1 MDLHAL
7 EELQRLKYR
16 YLRTLDQ
23 KRWDEFGDTLAEDAT
38 ANYGPKLAFSGRGNI
53 VEFMRASLGEAVI
66 TEHHVGQPEID
77 IDGDT
82 AVGTWRLHDVVIAR
96 KQRMMLSGAAFY
108 EDRYA
113 RGTDGTW
120 RITHTGYQRSY
131 EYWMSLDDLP
141 SLKFTQPKFGG

>member
-7 EELQRLKYR
+7 EELKRLKYR
-16 YLRTLDQ
+16 YLRCLDQ
-23 KRWDEFGDTLAEDAT
+23 KQWDEFGSTLAEDAT
-38 ANYGPKLAFSGRGNI
+38 ADYGPKLTFSGRREI
-53 VEFMRASLGEAVI
+53 VEFMRTSLGNEVI

-77 IDGDT
+77 IAGTT
-82 AVGTWRLHDVVIAR
+82 AVGTWRLQDVVIAPT
-96 KQRMMLSGAAFY
+96 QRMMLRGAAFY

-131 EYWMSLDDLP
+131 EYWLSMDDVP
-141 SLKFTQPKFGG
+141 SLKLTQP